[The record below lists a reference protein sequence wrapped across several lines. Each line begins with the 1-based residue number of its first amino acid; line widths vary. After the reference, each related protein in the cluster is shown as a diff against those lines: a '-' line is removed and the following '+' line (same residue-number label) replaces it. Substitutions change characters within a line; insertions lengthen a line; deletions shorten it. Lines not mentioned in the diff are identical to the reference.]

1 MIDRFEILNK
11 YIHAGSLFGWE
22 GGWDGHY
29 VCISTVNLPLKLSL
43 TDDLCYFK
51 WLNNNSKYGVPVESH
66 IMIPQML
73 STIVH

>member
-43 TDDLCYFK
+43 TDDLCY
-51 WLNNNSKYGVPVESH
+51 LND
-66 IMIPQML
+66 
-73 STIVH
+73 

>member
-43 TDDLCYFK
+43 TDDLCY
-51 WLNNNSKYGVPVESH
+51 LNDWTTIQSMVFPSH